1 MTNLCKTLKVARST
15 FYYQLKSNKLSQAQH
30 IDNTI
35 ISIFLKSRKN
45 YGTRKIKVML
55 AQQNIILSR
64 IKISQIMQKYNLISN
79 YTKIKYKHHNN
90 KDITYKYNNLLN
102 QDFDNYKLHEVV
114 VSDLTYVWIN
124 NQWYYVCLLIDL
136 FNREIISY
144 DVSSHKDA
152 KLVESTFNK
161 LNFSLENIKI
171 FYTDQGSEFNN
182 STIYKLLTK
191 NNVQKSYS
199 KPGYPYDN
207 AVAESTY
214 KILKTELVK
223 NKKFKS
229 IEEFKLELFDYVN
242 WYNNTRIHSKL
253 NYLSPIQ
260 YKNLYSI

>member
-1 MTNLCKTLKVARST
+1 MTNGKWYFKASNTNNRQKIVIIKNNKEKYKITNLCKTLKVARST
-15 FYYQLKSNKLSQAQH
+15 KLSQAQH
-30 IDNTI
+30 IDNII

-45 YGTRKIKVML
+45 YGTRKIKVIL

-161 LNFSLENIKI
+161 LIFSLENIKI
-171 FYTDQGSEFNN
+171 FHTDQGSEFNN
-182 STIYKLLTK
+182 WI
-191 NNVQKSYS
+191 
-199 KPGYPYDN
+199 G
-207 AVAESTY
+207 
-214 KILKTELVK
+214 
-223 NKKFKS
+223 
-229 IEEFKLELFDYVN
+229 
-242 WYNNTRIHSKL
+242 YNNLDHIYVDCKKIS
-253 NYLSPIQ
+253 
-260 YKNLYSI
+260 